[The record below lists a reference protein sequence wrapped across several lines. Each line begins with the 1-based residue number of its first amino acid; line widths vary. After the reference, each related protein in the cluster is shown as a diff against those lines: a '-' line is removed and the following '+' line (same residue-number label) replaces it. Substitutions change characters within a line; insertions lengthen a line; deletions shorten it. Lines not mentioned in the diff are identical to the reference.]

1 MKLPQGTLFNLA
13 SGESPARRWDPRHK
27 ILALSLLGASILA
40 APVPLLPGPFA
51 LLVAAYLAAGVSVL
65 RSLRAARWFLFL
77 LLLVTI
83 TRGSRISSLLPFE
96 VQLSLSGAVDGALLG
111 LRILGV
117 ALAGHL
123 YTSVTPRGDTV
134 RALEW
139 ASRPILGEQRS
150 ADLGLIVGLS
160 LSTVPLVFR
169 SVYDASVALS
179 ARGLPEKRR
188 IRRLRL
194 LTSTAIVSLLR
205 RSDAMA
211 QALVA
216 RGYTGKNRTV
226 FFRDTRRGLAVSLPA
241 LLAFVL
247 VMVLR

>member
-65 RSLRAARWFLFL
+65 RSLRAARWFL